1 MANAVSSMTKELKSS
16 MGSAASFLSATA
28 KTGEP
33 ILNLH
38 MQESSDAID
47 KNAMAQ
53 AALLQEK
60 KLLELEEHAAAE
72 KEFMAN
78 AVSSMTKELK
88 SSMGSAASFLSATAK
103 TGEPILNLHMQESSD
118 AIDKNA
124 M

>member
-1 MANAVSSMTKELKSS
+1 MANAVSSMAHELKSS

-28 KTGEP
+28 KNDQP

-38 MQESSDAID
+38 MQESSDATD
-47 KNAMAQ
+47 KHAMAE

-78 AVSSMTKELK
+78 AVSSMAHELK
-88 SSMGSAASFLSATAK
+88 SSMGSAASFLSATA
-103 TGEPILNLHMQESSD
+103 
-118 AIDKNA
+118 
-124 M
+124 